1 MTAEINLDSQ
11 PTNKDTKENQSEVR
25 LAQTYKNYKIYSQD
39 LIVKVDKNG
48 VITTISGKVVQNLD
62 QQLNL
67 TITNFLSKNEVKSSL
82 RTTLQLPSHSTET
95 EFSNETVVYKK
106 KRSLPFI
113 GKLLFI
119 SIPFLPQ
126 L

>member
-1 MTAEINLDSQ
+1 MNVDSQ
-11 PTNKDTKENQSEVR
+11 STNKDTKETQSEVR

-82 RTTLQLPSHSTET
+82 RTTLQLPSNSTKT
-95 EFSNETVVYKK
+95 EFSSETVVYKK
-106 KRSLPFI
+106 KRSLPLI

-119 SIPFLPQ
+119 SIPFLLQ

>member
-1 MTAEINLDSQ
+1 MTAEMNVDSQ
-11 PTNKDTKENQSEVR
+11 STNKDTKETQSEVR

-82 RTTLQLPSHSTET
+82 CTTLQLPSNSTKT
-95 EFSNETVVYKK
+95 
-106 KRSLPFI
+106 
-113 GKLLFI
+113 
-119 SIPFLPQ
+119 
-126 L
+126 